1 MTQSSEIYDFFLS
14 TIDDFRIDSIMA
26 TSGSMVAGEYM
37 EPFLLHSIEEF
48 EICTQD
54 LEFTVATDD
63 DEGFFTETLTMKHK
77 LMLSLIMTKYWLL
90 KDINNLL
97 AFSNLLQDRDF
108 KRHSSANSLS
118 SRRNFYNQK
127 CEEISQRLTDY
138 EYKDV
143 NNWSQWRNQVYY

>member
-1 MTQSSEIYDFFLS
+1 MTTPASDINDLFLS
-14 TIDDFRIDSIMA
+14 TIDDFKIDEIYSV
-26 TSGSMVAGEYM
+26 SGSIVAGQYL

-63 DEGFFTETLTMKHK
+63 DEGYFTATLTMKHK
-77 LMLSLIMTKYWLL
+77 LMLALIMTKYWLL

-97 AFSNLLQDRDF
+97 AFSNILQDKDF

-118 SRRNFYNQK
+118 SRRMFYNQK
-127 CEEISQRLTDY
+127 CEEISQKLTDY
-138 EYKDV
+138 EYSG
-143 NNWSQWRNQVYY
+143 NSWSSWRDQTFY